1 MTVASTFE
9 LQAEMAYRQD
19 RMRNSVRRHTR
30 RRHRRQRNDEVF
42 PSGDA
47 QS

>member
-1 MTVASTFE
+1 MASMFE

-19 RMRNSVRRHTR
+19 RLRKSIRRNNR
-30 RRHRRQRNDEVF
+30 RRHRRQRSDEVF
-42 PSGDA
+42 ASGDA